1 MIQLGK
7 GVAHSSTPTF
17 YMGIVML
24 QTIYTHGFNRHEV
37 NDFLLRLA
45 ELKDALKIGD
55 GVIERCKLHY
65 AIERFCAPNQEPNSI
80 RHIGNLYPIYE
91 AQAEMLKPTFEYWNR
106 QESGVQD
113 DT

>member
-1 MIQLGK
+1 
-7 GVAHSSTPTF
+7 
-17 YMGIVML
+17 MGIVML

-37 NDFLLRLA
+37 NDFLLRMA

-106 QESGVQD
+106 QESGVEN